1 MLEKDQNKRIDIDQV
16 YQALEDI
23 NVLKQLKFKKS
34 IESNNKN
41 NGK

>member
-34 IESNNKN
+34 IESENKN
-41 NGK
+41 VGK